1 MSYVSQG
8 HIILYAIHR
17 NQIVKIVCN
26 QEIRANVYNKLL
38 YAISRE
44 IFHKETTQI

>member
-26 QEIRANVYNKLL
+26 QGIRANVYNKLL
-38 YAISRE
+38 YTISRG